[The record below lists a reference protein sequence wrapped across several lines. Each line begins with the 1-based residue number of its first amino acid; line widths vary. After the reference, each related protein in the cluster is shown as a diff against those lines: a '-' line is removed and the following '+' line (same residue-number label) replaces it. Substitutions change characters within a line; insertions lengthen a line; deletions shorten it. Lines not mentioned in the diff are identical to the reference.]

1 MADEKK
7 KQPEPFMLKKPADPG
22 AAFRRDDDEAEA
34 PKQQEVKPG
43 SQLGPIEVLQE
54 AIDKQ
59 LKVTGTFVVGP
70 AKHYRKGRLY
80 LEGEL
85 ITIVN
90 EKPSKTWTPYD
101 PKARAEAAAVV
112 VPGAVNLNLGE

>member
-22 AAFRRDDDEAEA
+22 AAFRREDDEVEAPKQAEA
-34 PKQQEVKPG
+34 PKRNASVAE
-43 SQLGPIEVLQE
+43 LQE
-54 AIDKQ
+54 AIDNRSKCS
-59 LKVTGTFVVGP
+59 GTFVVGP

-85 ITIVN
+85 ISIVN

-101 PKARAEAAAVV
+101 PKARAEAAVV
-112 VPGAVNLNLGE
+112 PVPGAVNLNLGE

>member
-1 MADEKK
+1 MADDKK

-22 AAFRRDDDEAEA
+22 AAFRREDDDEVPKSSE
-34 PKQQEVKPG
+34 PKQSEAKAATV
-43 SQLGPIEVLQE
+43 EELQE
-54 AIDKQ
+54 AIDKG

-85 ITIVN
+85 ISIVN
-90 EKPSKTWTPYD
+90 EKPSRTWTPYN